1 MVNCCLQA
9 TLEGT
14 KGKLTRALTYCG
26 RLQKE
31 LKARRL
37 EVRSLEVQLSKEPDK
52 EKDLCALRT
61 ELVSLCVCVSVCVCV
76 CVYLCVCVCV
86 YIYMLVCVYV

>member
-31 LKARRL
+31 LQARRL

-61 ELVSLCVCVSVCVCV
+61 ELVSVCVCV
-76 CVYLCVCVCV
+76 CMCVCT
-86 YIYMLVCVYV
+86 YIYMLVYV